1 MNQNYSKFGKKF
13 TRYSGIT
20 QLMDDLGKANHSDD
34 ENIIMLG
41 GGNPALIPEAH
52 DIFVSELQA
61 LIDNNE
67 VDQMLGYYDG
77 PQGSEV
83 FIQVLVK
90 MLNDH
95 YDWNL
100 DEGNIA
106 ITNGS
111 QSSFFSLFNL
121 FAGEMTDDSKKK
133 VLLPIAPEY
142 IGYADQGLSANM
154 FVSVKPKIHELDNQQ
169 FKYQIDFDQ
178 LEQTLKRED
187 IGVICISRPT
197 NPTGNVI
204 TDDELAKL
212 DSIAQANNIPL
223 IVDNAYGQPFTGA
236 IYTDVS
242 LSWNA
247 NTILC
252 MSLSKLG
259 LPGLRTGIVIANHDT
274 VEAVSRMNGILVLAP
289 NSVGPSLLTRMIKD
303 KELITLAD
311 NVIKPYYQA
320 KADIAVKLFNEVFSN
335 SNVKLHKLEG
345 AFFMWLWF
353 PNLKIT
359 SEELYQ
365 KLKTKGVYIIPGH
378 NFFIGMGDNWPHQH
392 QCIRINYAK
401 DETTLRKGLEIV
413 YQELSFTNS
422 LKSS

>member
-67 VDQMLGYYDG
+67 VDQMLGCYDG

-121 FAGEMTDDSKKK
+121 FAGEMSDGTKNK
-133 VLLPIAPEY
+133 VLLPLAPEY

-204 TDDELAKL
+204 TDDELVKL
-212 DSIAQANNIPL
+212 DNIAQANNIPL
-223 IVDNAYGQPFTGA
+223 IVDNAYGQPFPGA
-236 IYTDVS
+236 IYIDTK
-242 LSWNA
+242 LSWNV
-247 NTILC
+247 NMILC

-259 LPGLRTGIVIANHDT
+259 LPGVRTGIVIANNDT
-274 VEAVSRMNGILVLAP
+274 IQAISRMSGIVTLAP
-289 NSVGPSLLTRMIKD
+289 SSVGPSLLTRMIKD
-303 KELITLAD
+303 RELIALAD

-320 KADIAVKLFNEVFSN
+320 KADIAVKLFNEIFAN
-335 SNVKLHKLEG
+335 SNAKLHKLEG
-345 AFFMWLWF
+345 AFFMW
-353 PNLKIT
+353 I
-359 SEELYQ
+359 
-365 KLKTKGVYIIPGH
+365 
-378 NFFIGMGDNWPHQH
+378 
-392 QCIRINYAK
+392 
-401 DETTLRKGLEIV
+401 
-413 YQELSFTNS
+413 
-422 LKSS
+422 

>member
-1 MNQNYSKFGKKF
+1 MNQNYSKFGEKF
-13 TRYSGIT
+13 TCYSGIT

-52 DIFVSELQA
+52 DIFVSELQT

-83 FIQVLVK
+83 FIEALVK

-95 YDWNL
+95 YDWIL

-121 FAGEMTDDSKKK
+121 FAGEMPDDSKKK

-154 FVSVKPKIHELDNQQ
+154 FISVKPKIQDLDNQQ

-223 IVDNAYGQPFTGA
+223 IVDNAYGQPFPGV
-236 IYTDVS
+236 IYTNVS

-247 NTILC
+247 NMILC

-274 VEAVSRMNGILVLAP
+274 VEAISRMNGILVLAP

-303 KELITLAD
+303 KALIPLAND
-311 NVIKPYYQA
+311 VIKPYYQA
-320 KADIAVKLFNEVFSN
+320 KANIAVKLFNEVFGN
-335 SNVKLHKLEG
+335 SNAKLHKLEG
-345 AFFMWLWF
+345 AFFMWLWL
-353 PNLKIT
+353 PDLKIT
-359 SEELYQ
+359 SEELYH
-365 KLKTKGVYIIPGH
+365 KLKAKGIYIIPGH
-378 NFFIGMGDNWPHQH
+378 NFFIGMDDAWPHQH

-401 DETTLRKGLEIV
+401 DEMTLMKGLKAIH
-413 YQELSFTNS
+413 QEAF
-422 LKSS
+422 